1 MLLYKNIIKDD
12 NPDLRKVS
20 LPVELPLSE
29 EDKNTLLSMYEYLV
43 NGYDEAFVKKYKI
56 RPGVGIAAPQIDV
69 LKQMFA
75 ILAYDEKGEEHSYLV
90 INPKITSTSEQ
101 LTYLKTGE
109 GCLSVDKEC
118 KGYIHRAARLTA
130 KCHLLDPYTYEVKE
144 TTLRLKGYIAV
155 IFQHEYDHLYG
166 KLFYDHI
173 NKENPFF
180 VPYNST
186 PVVFKE
192 VDDGE

>member
-1 MLLYKNIIKDD
+1 MLLAKNIIKDG
-12 NPDLRKVS
+12 NPNLRRLSVPVS
-20 LPVELPLSE
+20 LPLSD
-29 EDKNTLLSMYEYLV
+29 EDKATLLSMYEYLI

-56 RPGVGIAAPQIDV
+56 RPGVGLAAPQIDI

-75 ILAYDEKGEEHSYLV
+75 ILAYDEKGDEHSYLV
-90 INPKITSTSEQ
+90 INPKIVSTSEQ

-130 KCHLLDPYTYEVKE
+130 KCHLLDPQTLEVSE
-144 TTLRLKGYIAV
+144 ATLRLKGYIAIV
-155 IFQHEYDHLYG
+155 FQHEYDHLYG

-173 NKENPFF
+173 NKENPFYI
-180 VPYNST
+180 PYNST
-186 PVVFKE
+186 PVVFKGE
-192 VDDGE
+192 DDE

>member
-1 MLLYKNIIKDD
+1 MLLAKNIIKDD
-12 NPDLRKVS
+12 NPDLRRLSSPVS
-20 LPVELPLSE
+20 LPLSE
-29 EDKNTLLSMYEYLV
+29 EDKNILLSMYEYLI

-56 RPGVGIAAPQIDV
+56 RPGVGLAAPQIDV

-90 INPKITSTSEQ
+90 INPKIVSTSEQ

-109 GCLSVDKEC
+109 GCLSIDKEY

-130 KCHLLDPYTYEVKE
+130 KCHLLDPNTLEVNE
-144 TTLRLKGYIAV
+144 TTLRLKGYIAI

-166 KLFYDHI
+166 RLFYDHI
-173 NKENPFF
+173 NKANPFYI
-180 VPYNST
+180 PYNSS
-186 PVVFKE
+186 PVVFKGE
-192 VDDGE
+192 DDE

>member
-12 NPDLRKVS
+12 NEDLRKISV
-20 LPVELPLSE
+20 PVDLPLS
-29 EDKNTLLSMYEYLV
+29 KNDQDTLLSLYEYLV
-43 NGYDEAFVKKYKI
+43 NGYDEDFVKKYKI

-90 INPKITSTSEQ
+90 INPKIVSESEQ
-101 LTYLKTGE
+101 LAFLKTGE
-109 GCLSVDKEC
+109 GCLSVDREC
-118 KGYIHRAARLTA
+118 KGYIHRPARITV
-130 KCHLLDPYTYEVKE
+130 KCHLLDPDSLEVKE
-144 TTLRLKGYIAV
+144 TTLRLKGYIAI

-173 NKENPFF
+173 NKTNPFYI
-180 VPYNST
+180 PANSSAI
-186 PVVFKE
+186 VFRGE
-192 VDDGE
+192 DDE

>member
-1 MLLYKNIIKDD
+1 MLLAKNIIKDG
-12 NPDLRKVS
+12 NPDLRRLSVPVS
-20 LPVELPLSE
+20 LPLSD
-29 EDKNTLLSMYEYLV
+29 EDKATLLSMYEYLI

-56 RPGVGIAAPQIDV
+56 RPGVGLAAPQIDI

-75 ILAYDEKGEEHSYLV
+75 ILAYDEKGDEHSYLV
-90 INPKITSTSEQ
+90 INPKIVSTSEQ

-130 KCHLLDPYTYEVKE
+130 KCHLLDSQTLEVSE
-144 TTLRLKGYIAV
+144 ATLRLKGYIAIV
-155 IFQHEYDHLYG
+155 FQHEYDHLYG

-173 NKENPFF
+173 NKENPFYI
-180 VPYNST
+180 PYNST
-186 PVVFKE
+186 PVVFK
-192 VDDGE
+192 GEDNE